1 MITVTLYGTPTCRRY
16 RKMREL
22 VLDQSARLNLPIQ
35 LDEISETAQLAQ
47 FNPLSLPRL
56 HINGQ
61 MVASKNPPSVEQI
74 SQIFAQEK

>member
-1 MITVTLYGTPTCRRY
+1 MIAVTLYGTPTCRRY

-35 LDEISETAQLAQ
+35 LDEISETTQLTQ

-74 SQIFAQEK
+74 AQIFSQER